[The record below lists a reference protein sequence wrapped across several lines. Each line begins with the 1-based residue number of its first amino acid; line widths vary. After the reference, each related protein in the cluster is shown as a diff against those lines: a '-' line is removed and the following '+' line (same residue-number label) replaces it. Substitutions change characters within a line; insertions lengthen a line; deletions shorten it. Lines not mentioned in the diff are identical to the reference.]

1 MKKTL
6 SLSIGISAYNEEANI
21 KSLLESLL
29 QQQTEGFSLKE
40 IIVISDGSTDQTVQ
54 KVKEIQNKRITVISF
69 SQKRGKSYRLNQL
82 FKLFQGD
89 VLFLLDAD
97 IFIKDTDVFS
107 KIIKQSNFKK
117 DGIVSV
123 NAEPLPAHTFFE
135 KVLASSVF
143 VLKEIAGKWNNGK
156 NYLAFKGCFLGFDKT
171 LAQSIRIPNNVV
183 NDDAYLYFFA
193 RKKGFQS
200 RYIQDATLFYKSPTT
215 FTDHLK
221 QSSRYQ
227 NSQKELEKYFTNLQK
242 EYTIPRTLCVK
253 SILHC
258 FVQNPI
264 YLSCY
269 IIVRYMAKFKREK
282 KLQSAWRVAAS
293 TKNV

>member
-1 MKKTL
+1 MKNTL
-6 SLSIGISAYNEEANI
+6 SLSIGIPAYNEEANI

-29 QQQTEGFSLKE
+29 QQQTEGYSLKE
-40 IIVISDGSTDQTVQ
+40 IIVISDGSTDQTIQ
-54 KVKEIQNKRITVISF
+54 KVKELQDKRITVISF
-69 SQKRGKSYRLNQL
+69 SQKKGKSYRLNQL
-82 FKLFQGD
+82 FQLFQGD

-97 IFIKDTDVFS
+97 VLITDTQLFS
-107 KIIKQSNFKK
+107 TIIKKTNFKK

-135 KVLASSVF
+135 KILASSVF

-171 LAQSIRIPNNVV
+171 LAQSICIPNNVV

-200 RYIQDATLFYKSPTT
+200 RYIQDATLFYKSPTS

-227 NSQKELEKYFTNLQK
+227 NSQQELEKYFTNLQK
-242 EYTIPRTLCVK
+242 EYTIPRAIYLK
-253 SILHC
+253 SILHY
-258 FVQNPI
+258 FIQNPI

-282 KLQSAWRVAAS
+282 KIKSAWSVAVS
-293 TKNV
+293 TKNI